1 MAGSKIDGKFGPK
14 MVHDLFKEVRS
25 TQQFG
30 CNQSLHVVS
39 GRLLLPQS
47 QFLLSQLV
55 MIVAN
60 HIEIAWYG

>member
-1 MAGSKIDGKFGPK
+1 MEKLAPS
-14 MVHDLFKEVRS
+14 HDLFKEVRS

-39 GRLLLPQS
+39 GRLFLPQP
-47 QFLLSQLV
+47 QLLLLV

-60 HIEIAWYG
+60 HIESAWYG